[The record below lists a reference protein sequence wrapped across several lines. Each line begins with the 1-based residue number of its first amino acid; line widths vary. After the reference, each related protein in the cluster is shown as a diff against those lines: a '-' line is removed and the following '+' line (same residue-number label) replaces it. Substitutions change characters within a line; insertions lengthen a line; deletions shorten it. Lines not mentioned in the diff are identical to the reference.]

1 MESSLWLLLIGIL
14 LGMYFYERTGLSCG
28 GVITPGILAMSLG
41 SPVRILW
48 ALAAAFVV
56 WAFME
61 GVSRVFVVYGR
72 QRIALS
78 MAVALLVK
86 MILGGFSDPGALWLG
101 WAVPGLMAADF
112 QRQGPLTT
120 LTSSFSAA
128 FATSMAFSVVS
139 AIGGYLS

>member
-1 MESSLWLLLIGIL
+1 MESSLWLLSIGIL

-41 SPVRILW
+41 SPVRICW

-56 WAFME
+56 WAVME
-61 GVSRVFVVYGR
+61 GISRVFVIYGR

-78 MAVALLVK
+78 MAVALLIK
-86 MILGGFSDPGALWLG
+86 MILGGFSDPGTLWLG

-112 QRQGPLTT
+112 QRQGPLPT
-120 LTSSFSAA
+120 LTSSFSTA